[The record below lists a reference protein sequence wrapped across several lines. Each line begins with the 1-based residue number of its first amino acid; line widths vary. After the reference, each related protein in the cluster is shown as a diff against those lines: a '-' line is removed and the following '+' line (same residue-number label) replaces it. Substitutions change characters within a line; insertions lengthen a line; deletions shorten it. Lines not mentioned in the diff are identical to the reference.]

1 MPVILRSVTAS
12 ETDTIVAMLQDA
24 EEGEER
30 IRAA

>member
-1 MPVILRSVTAS
+1 MPVILRPVTAS